1 MAKETKNTNQA
12 APAATGASA
21 EDQAKNKRKKLIIIV
36 VSVVLLLSFSIGMT
50 IAVLNMFSEKEAP
63 EESEEVAVSAD
74 KQPAIYYAL
83 KPAFVVNFQY
93 KTRTRY
99 LQADLA
105 LLIRDPEISKALD
118 THMPLI
124 RNNLVLLLSNQDF
137 ETLQT
142 PEGKEA
148 LREQAL
154 VKVQEVLQEET
165 GKPGVEQVLFT
176 SFVMQ

>member
-1 MAKETKNTNQA
+1 MATDTKNTNQA
-12 APAATGASA
+12 AAGAGPSA
-21 EDQAKNKRKKLIIIV
+21 EDQAKGKRKKLLIIIV
-36 VSVVLLLSFSIGMT
+36 SVVVLLGFSVGMT
-50 IAVLNMFSEKEAP
+50 LTVLNMFSEKEKPA
-63 EESEEVAVSAD
+63 EGEEVAATVD
-74 KQPAIYYAL
+74 KKPAIYYAL

-99 LQADLA
+99 LQADLT
-105 LLIRDPEISKALD
+105 LLIRDPEISLALD

-137 ETLQT
+137 ELLQT
-142 PEGKEA
+142 PEGKES

-154 VKVQEVLQEET
+154 VKVQEVLQEEV